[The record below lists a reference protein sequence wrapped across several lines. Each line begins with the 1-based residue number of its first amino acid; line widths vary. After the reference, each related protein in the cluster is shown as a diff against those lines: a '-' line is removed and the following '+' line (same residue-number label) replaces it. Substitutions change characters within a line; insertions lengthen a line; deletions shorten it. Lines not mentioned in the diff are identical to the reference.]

1 MCRAR
6 VSDWMEPRGGSI
18 QSETAL
24 AIMRP
29 QSLTPLFAQVTSLP
43 GIGPRL
49 GKLVE
54 KLAGPLVVDRL
65 WHLPFAV
72 VDRRN
77 APEIARA
84 KPGEVA
90 TLTVTVDE
98 HLVPRNPRMPYR
110 VWCSDESGRICLT
123 FFNAREDYLK
133 KLLPVGEVRVV
144 SGKIDLYQGEVQM
157 THPDHVVPIDQ
168 RESILRVEPV
178 YGLTA
183 GSTQRPIQRAIAAA
197 VERAPELAE
206 WQDPAF
212 LARNRWSDWKVSL
225 GRAHAPVEPDD
236 LSPLHP
242 ARARLAFDE
251 LLASQ
256 LAIALVRHHN
266 RTVAGHATKGD
277 GRLRRAALDA
287 LPFDLTGS
295 QKTAVAEIA
304 ADMAKPERMIRLLQG
319 DVGSG
324 KTVVALL
331 AMLIGVEAGA
341 QAALMAP
348 TELLARQHHATIAP
362 LAEAAGVRLALLTGR
377 AGQKQK
383 RETLQG
389 LAAGAI
395 PLVVGTHALVQEEVE
410 FADLALAVV
419 DEQHRFGVH
428 QRMALSSKGHA
439 VDLLV
444 MTATPIPRTLMLAA
458 YGDLDVSKLTEKP
471 AGRQP
476 VEPRTIPLE
485 RIGAVAD
492 GIGRQI
498 AAGARVYWVSP
509 LIEESEEVDL
519 ANVEERF
526 RLLSARFPG
535 KVGLLHG
542 RLKGAERDA
551 TMAAFTEGRLSIV
564 VATTVIEV
572 GVDVPAATV
581 MVIEHAERFGLAQL
595 HQLRGRVGRGEAT
608 STVLLLYAPPL
619 GEPASR
625 RLALMRET
633 EDGFRIAEEDLRLR
647 GAGELLGTRQSGLPD
662 MRLADLALHGE
673 LLAAARDDARLV
685 IDRDPDL
692 QSERGA
698 ALRALLYLFR
708 RDDAVRTLRAG

>member
-1 MCRAR
+1 
-6 VSDWMEPRGGSI
+6 
-18 QSETAL
+18 
-24 AIMRP
+24 MRP
-29 QSLTPLFAQVTSLP
+29 QSLTPLFAQVTALP

-54 KLAGPLVVDRL
+54 KLAGPLVVDLL

-72 VDRRN
+72 IDRRN
-77 APEIARA
+77 APDVAAA
-84 KPGEVA
+84 KAGEVA
-90 TLTVTVDE
+90 TLTVVVDE
-98 HLVPRNPRMPYR
+98 HLVPHSPRQPYR
-110 VWCSDESGRICLT
+110 IWCSDETGRLCLT
-123 FFNAREDYLK
+123 YFNGREDYLR
-133 KLLPVGEVRVV
+133 KLLPPGETRVV
-144 SGKIDLYQGEVQM
+144 SGKVEIYQGEVQM
-157 THPDHVVPIDQ
+157 THPDHVVPLDQ
-168 RESILRVEPV
+168 RESVLRVEPV

-183 GSTQRPIQRAIAAA
+183 GLTQRPVQKAVAAA
-197 VERAPELAE
+197 VERAPELPE
-206 WQDPAF
+206 WQDAAY
-212 LARNRWSDWKVSL
+212 LAKQRWQSWHGAL
-225 GRAHAPVEPDD
+225 AHAHAPTEESD
-236 LSPLHP
+236 LSPMHP

-266 RTVAGHATKGD
+266 RTLAGHATQGD
-277 GRLRRAALDA
+277 GRLREAVLAS
-287 LPFDLTGS
+287 LPFDLTAS
-295 QKTAVAEIA
+295 QKAAIEEIA
-304 ADMAKPERMIRLLQG
+304 TDMGKAERMVRLLQG

-324 KTVVALL
+324 KTLVALL
-331 AMLIGVEAGA
+331 AMLICAEAGA

-362 LAEAAGVRLALLTGR
+362 LAAAAGVRLALLTGR
-377 AGQKQK
+377 DGQKVK
-383 RETLQG
+383 KETLQG
-389 LAAGAI
+389 LSDGTI
-395 PLVVGTHALVQEEVE
+395 QLVVGTHALVQEDVE

-476 VEPRTIPLE
+476 IDTRTIPLE
-485 RIGAVAD
+485 RIGEVAQ
-492 GIGRQI
+492 GVGRQI
-498 AAGARVYWVSP
+498 ATGARVYWVCP

-526 RLLSARFPG
+526 RLLSERFPG

-542 RLKGAERDA
+542 RLKSAEREA
-551 TMAAFTEGRLSIV
+551 TMAAFADGRLSIL

-595 HQLRGRVGRGEAT
+595 HQLRGRVGRGSAK
-608 STVLLLYAPPL
+608 STCLLLYAQPL
-619 GEPASR
+619 GETAKS
-625 RLALMRET
+625 RLAIMRET

-662 MRLADLALHGE
+662 MRLADLSVHGE
-673 LLAAARDDARLV
+673 LLQAARDDARLV

-692 QSERGA
+692 QSDRGK